1 MTRGYCEYENLRI
14 KGNAVRMNL
23 SSKFLIIVSKGESFR

>member
-1 MTRGYCEYENLRI
+1 MVRGYCEYKNLRI

-23 SSKFLIIVSKGESFR
+23 SSKFLIIGDQRRAF